1 MPSENE
7 AMQQGNQEEYGG
19 VTFDYLD
26 DEGKEEE
33 KGVNEEGKEEEE
45 GVNEEGKEEEVE
57 GNEEGKE
64 EEQGWNEDV
73 VEGGG

>member
-19 VTFDYLD
+19 VTFDYLH

-45 GVNEEGKEEEVE
+45 E

-64 EEQGWNEDV
+64 EEQGWNEVV
-73 VEGGG
+73 VEGGGGNRRG